1 MFFRVLAVCHT
12 AIPVADKNSSGM
24 PYEAESPD
32 EGALVTAAREF
43 GFEFYHRTQ
52 TTMSVHEYDP
62 VSGGKVD
69 RCLSFPLFLV
79 IVLQNGQ
86 HGLVHDALFSFQN
99 L

>member
-1 MFFRVLAVCHT
+1 VLAVCHT
-12 AIPVADKNSSGM
+12 AIPVADKNSAGM

-52 TTMSVHEYDP
+52 TTLSVHEYDP

-79 IVLQNGQ
+79 ITLQNGQ
-86 HGLVHDALFSFQN
+86 DGLVHDALFSFQN